1 MEGPHFIDDLGLL
14 HLMHG
19 IDNFFVVEYLWCI
32 DLHGME
38 LSQLALTAPEQSLKK
53 CGLKNPY
60 PLL

>member
-1 MEGPHFIDDLGLL
+1 
-14 HLMHG
+14 MHG
-19 IDNFFVVEYLWCI
+19 IDKFFVVEYLWCI